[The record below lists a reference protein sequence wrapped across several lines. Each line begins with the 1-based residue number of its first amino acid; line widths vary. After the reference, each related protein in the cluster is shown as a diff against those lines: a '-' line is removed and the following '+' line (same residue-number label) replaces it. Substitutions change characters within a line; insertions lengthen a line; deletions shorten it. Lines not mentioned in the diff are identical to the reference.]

1 MYQTINQFKKGYQH
15 TFNMIRNKKGEL
27 AVNTEE
33 REEIRKEYFDKSL
46 NTEEPMELIK
56 TGNRE
61 SNEVEV
67 AEPTIEDVKKAV
79 RNLKK

>member
-61 SNEVEV
+61 SNEFAVEG
-67 AEPTIEDVKKAV
+67 PIIEDVKKQWEI
-79 RNLKK
+79 